1 MVFSNMLKNSNS
13 HNFEALAKIIGKLD
27 PRDMAPFDGFPEA
40 AILGDRNLIDSL
52 LRGSRR
58 RHDSELNHNWF
69 DNDNKGPLQALYV
82 EDIILLLRKSNLAE
96 VAVELLEKEIKHID
110 DAVVSK
116 ISNIKQCGDLLPA
129 ILKLK
134 DEQLRDKCL
143 ALPVIKS
150 LVQWK
155 WNSLYKVLILEFVF
169 YIALIALYTLWV
181 SHLPLENATSK
192 DIAPNLV
199 YCMLSLMGPFTM
211 IEFAQKRPRAT
222 ALIERTLLFKHSYMY
237 PLRNDRDLCCRD
249 GHLLDGDLFLVLVRI
264 HSYTG
269 TWQENHWNSQ
279 LVIKDDGTGAY
290 KNSRGTIKFTMDNDG
305 TAGRNFKWTEEV
317 DGLDCGGNFWPVLSE
332 DGQTITADNHV
343 AVLNTLAINGTN
355 TDMNNLITITAANT
369 KRHFYLNNANA
380 KLILRYLKLVGGDVS
395 SYSCC
400 VSPDSFGGSIMILS
414 NGDDNTITKRAWDVY
429 KLAIMGDFGDEIE
442 SSVFMQASFI
452 VITMIINI
460 IMLNILISLVC
471 EGFSDALQ
479 RKDKEFNIQRTAKVV
494 ELEATYLSGKNRTFK
509 FGLAEPVTFH
519 DTAWPNWL
527 LPSLPR
533 STGREGKETV
543 DEMLII
549 RVS

>member
-1 MVFSNMLKNSNS
+1 MSLKFPIINIIDEFNHYSSVESMNQFLNIYAKKNENGTFIIPPMACWFTGSKNSIHQNCSFEECKKVCDTRKIKYEQVTFNRPSPETLINIFLGDRGIEVAEASPVILKYFKAAQESISEKHKNSFSSLYGKPFDTAVSILAMVFSNMLKNSNS

-69 DNDNKGPLQALYV
+69 DNDTKGPLQALYV

-116 ISNIKQCGDLLPA
+116 IYYIKQCGDLLPA

-222 ALIERTLLFKHSYMY
+222 ALIGKLQWKEILM
-237 PLRNDRDLCCRD
+237 
-249 GHLLDGDLFLVLVRI
+249 
-264 HSYTG
+264 
-269 TWQENHWNSQ
+269 
-279 LVIKDDGTGAY
+279 DGTTSALIFLTIISSLY
-290 KNSRGTIKFTMDNDG
+290 ENS
-305 TAGRNFKWTEEV
+305 
-317 DGLDCGGNFWPVLSE
+317 
-332 DGQTITADNHV
+332 
-343 AVLNTLAINGTN
+343 
-355 TDMNNLITITAANT
+355 
-369 KRHFYLNNANA
+369 
-380 KLILRYLKLVGGDVS
+380 VS
-395 SYSCC
+395 SFYHNIAVAC
-400 VSPDSFGGSIMILS
+400 
-414 NGDDNTITKRAWDVY
+414 
-429 KLAIMGDFGDEIE
+429 
-442 SSVFMQASFI
+442 
-452 VITMIINI
+452 TM
-460 IMLNILISLVC
+460 L
-471 EGFSDALQ
+471 
-479 RKDKEFNIQRTAKVV
+479 
-494 ELEATYLSGKNRTFK
+494 
-509 FGLAEPVTFH
+509 
-519 DTAWPNWL
+519 
-527 LPSLPR
+527 
-533 STGREGKETV
+533 
-543 DEMLII
+543 
-549 RVS
+549 